1 MSSNLIGVT
10 TEKPCALATKRHP
23 AIAGLP
29 TTSEDTQPMIDPTSA
44 SLPRL
49 AAAALV
55 ALTITACSSGG
66 GAPLSSGLTARMD
79 QPGANLNRAEA
90 TGILNAYRT
99 TTGSPAL
106 AADAGLDT
114 SAQALAAAYAQSGT
128 APKLPEGAVA
138 MRVSAGYATFAETF
152 SGWRNSPADAQVLSD
167 KAATRAGLGVAYNS
181 SSTYGVYWVL
191 VLED

>member
-1 MSSNLIGVT
+1 
-10 TEKPCALATKRHP
+10 
-23 AIAGLP
+23 
-29 TTSEDTQPMIDPTSA
+29 MIDPTSA

-49 AAAALV
+49 AAAALL
-55 ALTITACSSGG
+55 ASAIAGCSSG

-90 TGILNAYRT
+90 IGILNAYRT

-106 AADAGLDT
+106 TADAGLDT

-128 APKLPEGAVA
+128 APKMPEGAVA

-152 SGWRNSPADAQVLSD
+152 SGWRNSPDDAKVLSD
-167 KAATRAGLGVAYNS
+167 KAATRAGFGVAYSS